1 MGIQI
6 NMADS
11 RRGPGRVQLLRKYL
25 ETKIFKKY
33 ISRLPSEEA
42 LTGHTN
48 GTPGFEEGSKRAQ
61 LFNTETRK
69 VVHDNSLGGAVSAV
83 VLGRN
88 TLYTHAALFSK
99 V

>member
-1 MGIQI
+1 MKITGKSI
-6 NMADS
+6 DLS
-11 RRGPGRVQLLRKYL
+11 RFLARFRV
-25 ETKIFKKY
+25 
-33 ISRLPSEEA
+33 PSEEA

-69 VVHDNSLGGAVSAV
+69 VLHNNSLGGAVSAV

-88 TLYTHAALFSK
+88 TLYTHAALLSK

>member
-1 MGIQI
+1 LGKFSKNI
-6 NMADS
+6 NLDFS
-11 RRGPGRVQLLRKYL
+11 LGVWDRV
-25 ETKIFKKY
+25 
-33 ISRLPSEEA
+33 PSEEA

-61 LFNTETRK
+61 LFYTETRK
-69 VVHDNSLGGAVSAV
+69 FLHNNSLGGAVSAV